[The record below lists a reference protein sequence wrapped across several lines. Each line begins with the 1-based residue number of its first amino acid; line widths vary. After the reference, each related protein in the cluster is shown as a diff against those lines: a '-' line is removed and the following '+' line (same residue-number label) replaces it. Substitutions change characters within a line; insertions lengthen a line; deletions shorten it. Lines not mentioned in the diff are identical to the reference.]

1 MGPNYTINYLRERYF
16 VVHGREQVKR
26 VMRECLECAKRF
38 PSRPAC
44 QQMALLPRIRLQQSS
59 RPFIN
64 CAVDFGGPYST
75 KQGRGRVRAK
85 RYLCLFLCLQTHCC
99 HLELASSLDTDEFL
113 NAFIRMTA
121 SRGTNFVSLSREIK
135 ELVSAIDQD
144 KVQRMTSNKDV
155 MWNWN
160 PPAAPHFGGVF

>member
-1 MGPNYTINYLRERYF
+1 MNQKVIRWGITIQSITYVRDILWSMHANRLKGSWES
-16 VVHGREQVKR
+16 
-26 VMRECLECAKRF
+26 AW
-38 PSRPAC
+38 P
-44 QQMALLPRIRLQQSS
+44 LPRISLQQSS

-64 CAVDFGGPYST
+64 CAVDLAGPYLT

-99 HLELASSLDTDEFL
+99 HLASSLDSAAHF

-121 SRGTNFVSLSREIK
+121 SRGWPKLMLSDHGANFVSSSREIK

-144 KVQRMTSNKDV
+144 KVQRMTSNK
-155 MWNWN
+155 
-160 PPAAPHFGGVF
+160 GVTSSSLW